1 MLSELLAKHDPCRA
15 AQSIFGFCSTQELNF
30 QFSDSGQD
38 CAEDAF
44 GSSASSEDI
53 DIDMNSLDSGTE

>member
-1 MLSELLAKHDPCRA
+1 MILAEQLKV
-15 AQSIFGFCSTQELNF
+15 FLVLCSTLELNF